1 MAQNNSQVPPQGGG
15 AVAGGLATE
24 HPARKTV
31 KVTLYDGAKV
41 VVTFY
46 IPTENGIV
54 EKRVVTE
61 PWPKEPDWLSKIVGY
76 MYRYGTR
83 REVRTYN
90 PVVRREY
97 IWWFY
102 ETEVPV
108 EELLHMIKSTNWQ
121 RSKHAREIVE
131 LLEQI
136 NDSATITT
144 LRL

>member
-1 MAQNNSQVPPQGGG
+1 MQTQNNQMPSQGGG
-15 AVAGGLATE
+15 ARGGPGNRT
-24 HPARKTV
+24 PARKTV

-41 VVTFY
+41 VVAFY
-46 IPTENGIV
+46 IPTENSVV

-61 PWPKEPDWLSKIVGY
+61 PWPKRPDWLKELIGY
-76 MYRYGTR
+76 MYHRGVK

-90 PVVRREY
+90 PVMRREY

-102 ETEVPV
+102 EAEVPV

-131 LLEQI
+131 LLERI
-136 NDSATITT
+136 NDSATITA